1 MIILILDNIVE
12 VKRKDL
18 EIRKKNKT
26 LKDIISEI
34 DKSNNL
40 NSRDFRK
47 SLLKKYISIIGEIK
61 KASPSK
67 GIIVQDFHP
76 EHIARIYEQLD
87 IDAISVLT
95 EENYFKGKDTYLESV
110 KNIVSKPVLRKDFII
125 DKYQIYESKLLGAD
139 AILLIVRV
147 LGEKL
152 GEFYKLASSIG
163 LHCIVEVHNKSE
175 LDTALDIGPK
185 IIGIN
190 NRNLENFTVNL
201 KNTENLIKYIKEDTV
216 IISESGMKTL
226 EDFKYI
232 RSLPINGVLIGEGFM
247 RKLDN
252 VDTMKKFI
260 YDIKNN

>member
-1 MIILILDNIVE
+1 MILDDIVE
-12 VKRKDL
+12 VKQKQL
-18 EIRKKNKT
+18 KIRKQKKT
-26 LKDIISEI
+26 IENIISKIEI
-34 DKSNNL
+34 LSNKYT
-40 NSRDFRK
+40 RDFRK
-47 SLLKKYISIIGEIK
+47 ALIKDDISIIAEIK

-67 GIIVQDFHP
+67 GIIVQNFHP

-95 EENYFKGKDTYLESV
+95 EEKYFEGKDEYLELV

-152 GEFYKLASSIG
+152 GEFYNLASSIG

-175 LDTALDIGPK
+175 LDIALDIGAK

-201 KNTENLIKYIKEDTV
+201 KNTENLIKYISRDTA

-260 YDIKNN
+260 YDLKNN

>member
-1 MIILILDNIVE
+1 M
-12 VKRKDL
+12 
-18 EIRKKNKT
+18 
-26 LKDIISEI
+26 
-34 DKSNNL
+34 
-40 NSRDFRK
+40 
-47 SLLKKYISIIGEIK
+47 
-61 KASPSK
+61 
-67 GIIVQDFHP
+67 
-76 EHIARIYEQLD
+76 
-87 IDAISVLT
+87 
-95 EENYFKGKDTYLESV
+95 
-110 KNIVSKPVLRKDFII
+110 
-125 DKYQIYESKLLGAD
+125 
-139 AILLIVRV
+139 
-147 LGEKL
+147 
-152 GEFYKLASSIG
+152 ASSIG